1 MNRYKVLRVLG
12 DGTYG
17 EVIKAQNRQSGDLV
31 AIKRMKKK
39 FYNWDDCMNLAEV
52 KALRKLRHPNLVKLK
67 EVIREQD
74 ILYVKAALVHTSIV
88 TFNHFDTRCRY
99 LVFEFLECNLYE
111 IMKDRQKYFAPF
123 PQSIF
128 VTSTQVLRGVC
139 AAQLHVPDVP
149 GAGIHAQS
157 RPVPPRHEAGERA
170 GH

>member
-12 DGTYG
+12 DGTYVSNAFLAVIICNTLVSYG

-74 ILYVKAALVHTSIV
+74 IL
-88 TFNHFDTRCRY
+88 
-99 LVFEFLECNLYE
+99 
-111 IMKDRQKYFAPF
+111 
-123 PQSIF
+123 
-128 VTSTQVLRGVC
+128 
-139 AAQLHVPDVP
+139 
-149 GAGIHAQS
+149 
-157 RPVPPRHEAGERA
+157 
-170 GH
+170 

>member
-67 EVIREQD
+67 EVIREQVRRKQKLHARACVTCHTQCHASHVTQD
-74 ILYVKAALVHTSIV
+74 IL
-88 TFNHFDTRCRY
+88 Y
-99 LVFEFLECNLYE
+99 LVFEFLECNLCVC
-111 IMKDRQKYFAPF
+111 RCSPH
-123 PQSIF
+123 PQPCPHCHCMQFCPHS
-128 VTSTQVLRGVC
+128 
-139 AAQLHVPDVP
+139 AA
-149 GAGIHAQS
+149 GTRS
-157 RPVPPRHEAGERA
+157 
-170 GH
+170 

>member
-67 EVIREQD
+67 EVIREQ
-74 ILYVKAALVHTSIV
+74 VRRRNAARARMRHMSHAMPCVTCHTGHPLPRVRVPRVQSV
-88 TFNHFDTRCRY
+88 RLRCPHIHSSA
-99 LVFEFLECNLYE
+99 LT
-111 IMKDRQKYFAPF
+111 P
-123 PQSIF
+123 PQ
-128 VTSTQVLRGVC
+128 VRDHEGPTEVLR
-139 AAQLHVPDVP
+139 
-149 GAGIHAQS
+149 
-157 RPVPPRHEAGERA
+157 
-170 GH
+170 

>member
-67 EVIREQD
+67 EVIREQVRRRKSCTRA
-74 ILYVKAALVHTSIV
+74 IASHVTHNAMRHMPHRTSSTSCSSSSSAICAPALPPHPQLCPHYHYMQLCPHAAAG
-88 TFNHFDTRCRY
+88 TR
-99 LVFEFLECNLYE
+99 
-111 IMKDRQKYFAPF
+111 
-123 PQSIF
+123 S
-128 VTSTQVLRGVC
+128 
-139 AAQLHVPDVP
+139 
-149 GAGIHAQS
+149 
-157 RPVPPRHEAGERA
+157 
-170 GH
+170 

>member
-74 ILYVKAALVHTSIV
+74 ILCAKNIPFFVSCDIQH
-88 TFNHFDTRCRY
+88 RY

-111 IMKDRQKYFAPF
+111 IMKDRQKYFAE
-123 PQSIF
+123 S
-128 VTSTQVLRGVC
+128 VLRNYMC
-139 AAQLHVPDVP
+139 ARAP
-149 GAGIHAQS
+149 S
-157 RPVPPRHEAGERA
+157 RNLKV
-170 GH
+170 

>member
-67 EVIREQD
+67 EVIREQVRRKQK
-74 ILYVKAALVHTSIV
+74 LHARACVTCHTGHPLPRVRVPRVQSVRLPLPPTSI
-88 TFNHFDTRCRY
+88 
-99 LVFEFLECNLYE
+99 
-111 IMKDRQKYFAPF
+111 
-123 PQSIF
+123 
-128 VTSTQVLRGVC
+128 TSTALPSLPLHPSHPQLC
-139 AAQLHVPDVP
+139 PHSAA
-149 GAGIHAQS
+149 GTRS
-157 RPVPPRHEAGERA
+157 
-170 GH
+170 

>member
-74 ILYVKAALVHTSIV
+74 ILYATLS
-88 TFNHFDTRCRY
+88 
-99 LVFEFLECNLYE
+99 
-111 IMKDRQKYFAPF
+111 FAPQPLF
-123 PQSIF
+123 L
-128 VTSTQVLRGVC
+128 TSTSPPL
-139 AAQLHVPDVP
+139 
-149 GAGIHAQS
+149 GIDKRLTIFAYTS
-157 RPVPPRHEAGERA
+157 FLNSLSAISTR
-170 GH
+170 

>member
-74 ILYVKAALVHTSIV
+74 ILYAPAARARADIV
-88 TFNHFDTRCRY
+88 THAADTLC
-99 LVFEFLECNLYE
+99 LSSSNV
-111 IMKDRQKYFAPF
+111 I
-123 PQSIF
+123 
-128 VTSTQVLRGVC
+128 STR
-139 AAQLHVPDVP
+139 
-149 GAGIHAQS
+149 
-157 RPVPPRHEAGERA
+157 
-170 GH
+170 